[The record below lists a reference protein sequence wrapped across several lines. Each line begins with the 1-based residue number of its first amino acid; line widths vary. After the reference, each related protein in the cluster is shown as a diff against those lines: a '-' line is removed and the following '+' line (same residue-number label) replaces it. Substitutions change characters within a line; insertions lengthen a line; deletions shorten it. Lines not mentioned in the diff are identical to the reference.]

1 MDRIPHSS
9 DKARAAVRDRIGP
22 LHVYVAA
29 LTMAAL
35 GAAATLILIGQPV
48 GNVWVVLGL
57 SLAAAVAERGSVR
70 LTDTT
75 ELSIS
80 PVLMLFAAVLFGPLA
95 GGLVGAASEL
105 GDSELL
111 HRGSPGRSPRL
122 KWLTYT
128 SSRFLVGGAT
138 GGVAM
143 AMFSL
148 GPEGTGGVI
157 LATLVG
163 SITGESLEL
172 AFAMVTSRLRG
183 NKKSFSARAL
193 APLLA
198 TAALVY
204 APVVALLTLAYTEVS
219 PWTVPL
225 FIAPALGAQRLFA
238 MYLQQRTLASE
249 LKGAN
254 ESLNRSNLEF
264 AEALVATLEQSD
276 LYTAGHSKA
285 VAIYS
290 RDIAERMGLP
300 LEAHERAYL
309 CGLVHDIGK
318 VGLPSSLLLKDGPLT
333 LEERK
338 EMQRHSEIGE
348 SILERV
354 EAYADVAIIVRH
366 HHERIDGEGYPDR
379 IAGEEIPLFSKII
392 AVADA
397 YNAMTSDRPYR
408 DAMPSRVARLRLAQ
422 AVESQFDTSVVAAFE
437 ALLAGAHEDYR
448 TAKRSD
454 FHPISAGQL
463 AALSHPPA
471 SMVEVA

>member
-9 DKARAAVRDRIGP
+9 DKARAVRDRIGP
-22 LHVYVAA
+22 LHAYVAS
-29 LTMAAL
+29 LTIVAL
-35 GAAATLILIGQPV
+35 GVAAMLILVGQPI
-48 GNVWVVLGL
+48 GNIGIVLIL
-57 SLAAAVAERGSVR
+57 ALAAAVAERGSVR

-95 GGLVGAASEL
+95 GGLVGAASQL

-111 HRGSPGRSPRL
+111 DRGSPGRSPRL

-128 SSRFLVGGAT
+128 SSRFLVGAAT

-143 AMFSL
+143 AVYSL
-148 GPEGTGGVI
+148 GPDGTGGVI

-163 SITGESLEL
+163 SIVGESLEL

-183 NKKSFSARAL
+183 NKTLPPALTL

-198 TAALVY
+198 TAVCVY

-219 PWTVPL
+219 PWTAPL
-225 FIAPALGAQRLFA
+225 FIAPALAAQRLFA
-238 MYLQQRTLASE
+238 MYLQQRTLASD

-290 RDIAERMGLP
+290 RDIAERMALP
-300 LEAHERAYL
+300 LDVQERAYL

-318 VGLPSSLLLKDGPLT
+318 VGLPASLLLKDGPLT

-354 EAYADVAIIVRH
+354 ETYADVALIVRH

-379 IAGEEIPLFSKII
+379 IAGEVIPPLSRIL

-422 AVESQFDTSVVAAFE
+422 SVESQFDTSVVAAFE
-437 ALLAGAHEDYR
+437 ALLAGAKEEYR
-448 TAKRSD
+448 TARRED
-454 FHPISAGQL
+454 FHPISKAQL
-463 AALSHPPA
+463 AALTHPPA
-471 SMVEVA
+471 SMVDVA